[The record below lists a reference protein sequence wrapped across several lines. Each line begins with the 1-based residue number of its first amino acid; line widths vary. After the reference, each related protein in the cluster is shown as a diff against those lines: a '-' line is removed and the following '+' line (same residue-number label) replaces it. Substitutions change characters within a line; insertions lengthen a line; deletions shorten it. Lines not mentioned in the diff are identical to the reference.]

1 MLLRRDLNARQL
13 LRRLFKSQWLRIFGP
28 AIILLEIIA
37 AAGVALTGNWNL
49 LWFIPYF
56 IVLFVAII
64 LIRLVIIAFLGFFPV
79 WIAILVVWAA
89 FILFKGK
96 RQKKAN
102 IEASTRGPAT
112 SSDAAQQERSQK
124 YRTMGRAGR
133 YGYNGIPLPGIGYVE
148 PQTPRG

>member
-1 MLLRRDLNARQL
+1 MNARQL
-13 LRRLFKSQWLRIFGP
+13 LRRLFKWTKIFGP

-56 IVLFVAII
+56 IVLLAAFI

-79 WIAILVVWAA
+79 WIAILVAWAA

-102 IEASTRGPAT
+102 LEASTRGPT
-112 SSDAAQQERSQK
+112 TPSDGAQ
-124 YRTMGRAGR
+124 
-133 YGYNGIPLPGIGYVE
+133 
-148 PQTPRG
+148 